1 MPATRT
7 LVITNDFPP
16 RPGGIQAFVHG
27 LVSRRPPDSVVVY
40 APSWSGAPSFDTA
53 LPFPVFRHPGTTMLP
68 EPTVLRTARDIAH
81 REGCTS
87 VLYGAAAPLAL
98 LTPGLRRAG
107 LQRFVALTHGH
118 EPGWAVLPAARQ
130 VLRRIGDEVDVLTYL
145 GDYTRQ
151 RLARALSPGAAR
163 RLARLPPGVDATRFT
178 PEVGGTCLRA
188 QLGLSGRPVVVC
200 VSRLVPRK
208 GQDVLVRCWPQVLRR
223 VPEAALLLV
232 GPGPDRR
239 RLERLARAA
248 NVRAAVT
255 FTGAV
260 PEADLPAYYD
270 AGDVFALPCRSRLC
284 GLDTEGLGLAYLEA
298 AATGLP
304 VVAGNVGGAPEAL
317 RDRETGYVADGRSAG
332 CVAEALLTLLQDPDQ
347 AQAMGQR
354 GRSWVQRA
362 WRWDVA
368 AARLQELLESPAPAG
383 EAYR

>member
-16 RPGGIQAFVHG
+16 RPGGIQAFVYG
-27 LVSRRPPDSVVVY
+27 LVSRWPPGSVVVY
-40 APSWSGAPSFDTA
+40 APTWPGAPSFDA
-53 LPFPVFRHPGTTMLP
+53 GLEFPVLRHPGTTMLP

-118 EPGWAVLPAARQ
+118 EAGWAMLPAARQ

-145 GDYTRQ
+145 GDYTRE
-151 RLARALSPGAAR
+151 RLARALSPGGAR
-163 RLARLPPGVDATRFT
+163 RLALLPPGVDATRFA
-178 PEVGGTCLRA
+178 PEVGGKQLRA
-188 QLGLSGRPVVVC
+188 RLGLAGRPVVVC

-208 GQDVLVRCWPQVLRR
+208 GQDVLVCCWPQVLRR
-223 VPEAALLLV
+223 VPEAELLLV

-260 PEADLPAYYD
+260 PDTDLPAYYD
-270 AGDVFALPCRSRLC
+270 AGDVFALPCRSRLW

-298 AATGLP
+298 AATELP

-317 RDRETGYVADGRSAG
+317 RDGETGYVADGRSVG
-332 CVAEALLTLLQDPDQ
+332 CVAEALLTLLRDPGR
-347 AQAMGQR
+347 AGAMGQR

-368 AARLQELLESPAPAG
+368 GARLRELLEAPAPPG
-383 EAYR
+383 